1 MRINKNSKLIKFK
14 NLRKGSQQHSMTAA
28 SSAHHSL
35 AKIDV
40 FRQGQNSVANFENEY
55 GMSNANGS

>member
-1 MRINKNSKLIKFK
+1 MNEMRINKNSKLIKFK

-40 FRQGQNSVANFENEY
+40 FR
-55 GMSNANGS
+55 